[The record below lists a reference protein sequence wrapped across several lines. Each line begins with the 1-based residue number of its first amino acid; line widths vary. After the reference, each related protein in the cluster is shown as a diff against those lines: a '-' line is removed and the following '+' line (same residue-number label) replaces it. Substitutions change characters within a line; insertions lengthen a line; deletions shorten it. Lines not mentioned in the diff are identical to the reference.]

1 MPLPEEVEEDE
12 YFDVEII
19 EADDN
24 EGRTLSGIISH
35 FLIKKKKKSL
45 EIFFLRHSQ
54 GRICC

>member
-24 EGRTLSGIISH
+24 EGRTLSGNFS
-35 FLIKKKKKSL
+35 FLSSKKEKN
-45 EIFFLRHSQ
+45 H
-54 GRICC
+54 

>member
-35 FLIKKKKKSL
+35 FLIKKEKK
-45 EIFFLRHSQ
+45 IIRDFLS
-54 GRICC
+54 